1 MWLRIGIVGEL
12 FVNTVI
18 NLRTG
23 NFLTNWTTFMHWTR
37 TLLHWIS

>member
-1 MWLRIGIVGEL
+1 MTGFMWLRIGIVGEL

-23 NFLTNWTTFMHWTR
+23 NFLTN
-37 TLLHWIS
+37 